1 MFSLWRQNQ
10 GEKMADTNKA
20 KDSHRRHKDFIS
32 EYNEYLNQKTHRFDI
47 ATKQWVTSGEFYQ
60 SKVIECLK
68 KADIQCDETLIAE
81 IESSLYFCFI
91 SWECMYEEIDCYIEI
106 LRQIRHANSRHK
118 CDTMRDYI

>member
-1 MFSLWRQNQ
+1 
-10 GEKMADTNKA
+10 MADTNKA
-20 KDSHRRHKDFIS
+20 KDSHRRHKDLIDKM
-32 EYNEYLNQKTHRFDI
+32 NEYLNQKTYRFDI

-68 KADIQCDETLIAE
+68 KADIQCDDTLIAE
-81 IESSLYFCFI
+81 IESSLYFFFI